1 MNKKKQK
8 LRNALKCVNTHQKLH
23 HNNDYRHTMNN
34 EMNHPRTTEIISP
47 GVSSDRK
54 SFATNTAWRSS
65 SSEYDYPALCIP
77 RSVASM
83 STREIE
89 QTFNRSGLGVVSKVV
104 VKPKKHILNE
114 WEQIVNENTKIT
126 EVDYSN
132 IYVYFRK
139 WNTDDPNVVD
149 YRKRLLQGRTIKIVF
164 ETLPTPVF
172 WRCVA
177 AKF

>member
-1 MNKKKQK
+1 MNNKK
-8 LRNALKCVNTHQKLH
+8 
-23 HNNDYRHTMNN
+23 NDDFIT
-34 EMNHPRTTEIISP
+34 RTTNIISP
-47 GVSSDRK
+47 VVSSDRK
-54 SFATNTAWRSS
+54 SFSTNTNTAWRSS
-65 SSEYDYPALCIP
+65 SSDYDYPALCIP
-77 RSVASM
+77 RSIASM

-89 QTFNRSGLGVVSKVV
+89 DTFNRSGLGVVSKVV

-139 WNTDDPNVVD
+139 WNTADPNVVD

>member
-1 MNKKKQK
+1 M
-8 LRNALKCVNTHQKLH
+8 KCTKVCQYPPETSSTTIDTMSNEY
-23 HNNDYRHTMNN
+23 NNN
-34 EMNHPRTTEIISP
+34 PRTPEIISP
-47 GVSSDRK
+47 GGWDERK
-54 SFATNTAWRSS
+54 SSATNTTTWRSS

-83 STREIE
+83 STKEIE
-89 QTFNRSGLGVVSKVV
+89 QTFNRTGLGVVSKVV

-114 WEQIVNENTKIT
+114 WEQIVNESTKIT
-126 EVDYSN
+126 EVEYSN
-132 IYVYFRK
+132 IYVYFKK
-139 WNTDDPNVVD
+139 WNTDNPNVSD
-149 YRKRLLQGRTIKIVF
+149 YRKRLLQGNTIKIVF